1 MDIRATL
8 EQYDAMFGVK
18 STDEIE
24 AFLEQKIA
32 QARRE
37 RDKDAVF
44 AVMNEYVGLTRN
56 LRHKEKCL
64 EACDEILNL
73 AEEIRILNSPQHA
86 TMMLNVATA
95 FTAFGRYAGAE
106 VLFVDVEK
114 LLGELGETNTYTL
127 ASLYNN
133 WSMLMV
139 RQNRF
144 AEAVDLQ
151 KKALAIVDP
160 HDDLTVEQATTRSN
174 IASVLLRQYEAEKTP
189 ALLDEAEKILEDAFA
204 LYRKDGGK
212 SFHYGTAMITKGD
225 ILMDRKDYAGAAEFY
240 ESAMKNLEQTLNRGQ
255 QYRTARALWE
265 KAKMLAEEASV

>member
-1 MDIRATL
+1 MDIRAIL
-8 EQYDAMFGVK
+8 AEYDAMFGVK
-18 STDEIE
+18 KPDEIE

-44 AVMNEYVGLTRN
+44 AIMNEYVGLTRN

-106 VLFVDVEK
+106 LLFEDVEK

-139 RQNRF
+139 RQKRF
-144 AEAVDLQ
+144 AEAVSLQ
-151 KKALAIVDP
+151 KKALTIIDP
-160 HDDLTVEQATTRSN
+160 HDELVVEQATTRSN
-174 IASVLLRQYEAEKTP
+174 IASVLLRQFEADKDEELLNEAE
-189 ALLDEAEKILEDAFA
+189 EILEKSFV

-212 SFHYGTAMITKGD
+212 SFHYGTALIIKGD
-225 ILMDRKDYAGAAEFY
+225 IRMQRRDYAGAAEAY
-240 ESAMKNLEQTLNRGQ
+240 HAAMQNLEENLNRGQ
-255 QYRTARALWE
+255 QYQTAKALYERA
-265 KAKMLAEEASV
+265 KTLAEDTQA